1 MVFNMKCIGENTL
14 NKIISK
20 GTYTFQLASNTEAL
34 DDSYANVYG
43 NIKSVDKTAQI
54 SAQKMNL
61 TGNGDMLKD
70 ISGEE
75 MNTNIIIYIFCI
87 LNCLLISEFLFI
99 QKKKEI
105 AIKRYME

>member
-1 MVFNMKCIGENTL
+1 MYRRKHSEQ
-14 NKIISK
+14 IISK
-20 GTYTFQLASNTEAL
+20 GTYKFQLLNTEAL

-75 MNTNIIIYIFCI
+75 MNTNIIIYTFSVFW
-87 LNCLLISEFLFI
+87 CLLISEFLFI
-99 QKKKEI
+99 QKR
-105 AIKRYME
+105 KRLQ